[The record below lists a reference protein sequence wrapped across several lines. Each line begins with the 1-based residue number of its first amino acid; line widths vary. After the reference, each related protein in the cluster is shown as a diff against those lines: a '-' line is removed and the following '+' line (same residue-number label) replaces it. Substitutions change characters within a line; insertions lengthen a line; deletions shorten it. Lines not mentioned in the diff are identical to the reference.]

1 LRDYIVEKEFE
12 HCGYKCV
19 VTFGSSG
26 WRCGYVGIDKNNSLY
41 EKEYMDYLDIKKE
54 DLPDK
59 KVDGVFPLLISC
71 LDEDERIRIDAY
83 FNCHGGITY
92 SDGGKDSK
100 YPIESD
106 LWWFGFDC
114 AHYNDGK
121 DLDLALERFPH
132 LEECIIRMMDI
143 DSRFRVDGIN
153 RTEEYVVDNCKKLA
167 EQLKLF
173 DKESE
178 ETEC

>member
-1 LRDYIVEKEFE
+1 MKDYIVEKEFE

-41 EKEYMDYLDIKKE
+41 GKEYMDYLDIKKA

-59 KVDGVFPLLISC
+59 KVDGVFPLFIAC

-83 FNCHGGITY
+83 FSCHGGITY
-92 SDGGKDSK
+92 SNGGKESK

-121 DLDLALERFPH
+121 ELELALERFPH
-132 LEECIIRMMDI
+132 LEASIMRSIEFER
-143 DSRFRVDGIN
+143 RFNNDGIV
-153 RTEEYVVDNCKKLA
+153 RTEEYVVENCKKLA

-173 DKESE
+173 ENESE